1 MRSITLALLLSGSFL
16 VTASAQSTWDKSYN
30 VNGKPM
36 LQVQVDDAS
45 VQVRS
50 CGGCRNVSVRVD
62 YRNGDPSQWSI
73 AELQGG
79 NGIHFSLKH
88 KEMTRNFFGGWRGR
102 SPEVTIV
109 TPMETDLDLRSGDGA
124 LTLAGLHGSVAA
136 HTGDGAISAD
146 DLVGTLRLTTGDGSI
161 TLRRAEGSLYATTG
175 DGSMNLEGRLNQF
188 EARSGDGA
196 VALRLMP
203 GSTLGSS
210 SSVTTGDGSISINLP
225 HDLRAEVDVSTGD
238 GRINSSLPFFTNT
251 NGDRGHTH
259 VRGNMNG
266 GGPTL
271 RIHSGDGNI
280 SLSAS

>member
-1 MRSITLALLLSGSFL
+1 MRAITLALLLSGSFL

-45 VQVRS
+45 VRVRS
-50 CGGCRNVSVRVD
+50 CGGCRTVSVRVD
-62 YRNGDPSQWSI
+62 YRNGDPSQWSV

-79 NGIHFSLKH
+79 NGINFSMKH
-88 KEMTRNFFGGWRGR
+88 KQNSRSFFGGWRGN

-109 TPMETDLDLRSGDGA
+109 TPTETDLDLRSGDGA
-124 LTLAGLHGSVAA
+124 LTLTGLHGTLNA

-175 DGSMNLEGRLNQF
+175 DGAMNLEGRLNQF

-196 VALRLMP
+196 ITLRLMP
-203 GSTLGSS
+203 GSTLGSA
-210 SSVTTGDGSISINLP
+210 SSVTTGDGSISMSLP
-225 HDLRAEVDVSTGD
+225 RDLRAEVDVTTGD
-238 GRINSSLPFFTNT
+238 GRINSSLPFFTTT
-251 NGDRGHTH
+251 NSDRGHSH
-259 VRGNMNG
+259 VRGTMNG

-271 RIHSGDGNI
+271 RVHSGDGSI

>member
-1 MRSITLALLLSGSFL
+1 MTLALLLSGSFL

-30 VNGKPM
+30 VNGKPV

-45 VQVRS
+45 VRVRS
-50 CGGCRNVSVRVD
+50 CGGCRSVSVRVD
-62 YRNGDPSQWSI
+62 YRNSDRSMWSI

-79 NGIHFSLKH
+79 NGINFSMKH
-88 KEMTRNFFGGWRGR
+88 KETTRSFFGGWHGN

-109 TPMETDLDLRSGDGA
+109 TPTETDLSLRSGDGA
-124 LTLAGLHGSVAA
+124 LTLAGLHGSVDA

-146 DLVGTLRLTTGDGSI
+146 DLVGALRLTTGDGSI
-161 TLRRAEGSLYATTG
+161 TLRRGEGSLYATTG
-175 DGSMNLEGRLNQF
+175 DGSMNLEGRLSQF

-196 VALRLMP
+196 VTLHLMP
-203 GSTLGSS
+203 GSTLSS
-210 SSVTTGDGSISINLP
+210 ASSVATGDGSISINLP
-225 HDLRAEVDVSTGD
+225 HDLHADIDISTGD
-238 GRINSSLPFFTNT
+238 GRINSSLPFFTNSSS
-251 NGDRGHTH
+251 DRNHSH

-271 RIHSGDGNI
+271 RIHSGDGSV

>member
-16 VTASAQSTWDKSYN
+16 VTASAQSTWDKSYT

-45 VQVRS
+45 VRVRS
-50 CGGCRNVSVRVD
+50 CGGCRTVSVQVD
-62 YRNGDPSQWSI
+62 YRNSDPTMWSI

-79 NGIHFSLKH
+79 NGINFSMKH
-88 KEMTRNFFGGWRGR
+88 KEMSRHFFGGWHGH
-102 SPEVTIV
+102 SPEITIV
-109 TPMETDLDLRSGDGA
+109 TPTETDLNLRSGDGA
-124 LTLAGLHGSVAA
+124 LTLAGLHGSVDA

-146 DLVGTLRLTTGDGSI
+146 DLVGAMRLTTGDGSI
-161 TLRRAEGSLYATTG
+161 TLRRGEGSLYATTG

-188 EARSGDGA
+188 EARSGDGG
-196 VALRLMP
+196 VTLRLMP
-203 GSTLGSS
+203 GSTLGSA

-225 HDLRAEVDVSTGD
+225 RDLRAEVEANTGD
-238 GRINSSLPFFTNT
+238 GRISSSLPFFTT
-251 NGDRGHTH
+251 TSSGRGNSH
-259 VRGNMNG
+259 VRGTMNG

-271 RIHSGDGNI
+271 RIHSGDGSI

>member
-50 CGGCRNVSVRVD
+50 CGGCRTVSVRVD
-62 YRNGDPSQWSI
+62 YRNSDPSQWSV

-79 NGIHFSLKH
+79 NGIHFALKH

-102 SPEVTIV
+102 SPEVTIM
-109 TPMETDLDLRSGDGA
+109 TPSETDLDLRSGDGA
-124 LTLAGLHGSVAA
+124 LTLAGLHGTVTA

-161 TLRRAEGSLYATTG
+161 TLRRGEGSLYATTG

-196 VALRLMP
+196 ITLRLMP
-203 GSTLGSS
+203 GSTLGSA
-210 SSVTTGDGSISINLP
+210 SSVSTGDGSITMNLTR
-225 HDLRAEVDVSTGD
+225 DLRAEVDITTGD
-238 GRINSSLPFFTNT
+238 GRINSSLPFFTTT
-251 NGDRGHTH
+251 NSDRGHSH
-259 VRGNMNG
+259 VRGTMNG

-271 RIHSGDGNI
+271 RVHSGDGSI